1 MVNQSLVAPVNCE
14 QDADVQIRVVKEP
27 EVQKMLIESGVKVMV
42 VAVVK
47 ERTTLNKGKD
57 VLIIHDNE
65 K

>member
-1 MVNQSLVAPVNCE
+1 M
-14 QDADVQIRVVKEP
+14 VKEP
-27 EVQKMLIESGVKVMV
+27 EAQNMLTESGVKVMV

>member
-27 EVQKMLIESGVKVMV
+27 EAQNMLTESRVKVMV

-65 K
+65 E

>member
-27 EVQKMLIESGVKVMV
+27 EAQNMLTESGVKVMV

-65 K
+65 E

>member
-27 EVQKMLIESGVKVMV
+27 AAQNMLTESGVKVMV